1 MTSYE
6 KSPKTY
12 QVVDAIVEA
21 LSSQTPR
28 DRYLV
33 GVDAR
38 FLFSWMTL
46 IPATVADTLTHHHR
60 WPGSNVLLHTAQLQQ
75 SFLCRFWFNA
85 TVMYNRSWFVLNST
99 QIY

>member
-38 FLFSWMTL
+38 FLFYSSRHLNAHT
-46 IPATVADTLTHHHR
+46 PKAT
-60 WPGSNVLLHTAQLQQ
+60 STAGQQ
-75 SFLCRFWFNA
+75 
-85 TVMYNRSWFVLNST
+85 VMYYCVRHSCNNLSCVVFVSMLLLCT
-99 QIY
+99 TEVGLF

>member
-6 KSPKTY
+6 KSPETY

-38 FLFSWMTL
+38 FLLSWL
-46 IPATVADTLTHHHR
+46 PWLPAFAGDTL
-60 WPGSNVLLHTAQLQQ
+60 
-75 SFLCRFWFNA
+75 
-85 TVMYNRSWFVLNST
+85 NRVIFKPPSPLTSK
-99 QIY
+99 

>member
-12 QVVDAIVEA
+12 QVVEPIVEA
-21 LSSQTPR
+21 LSSQTLR

-38 FLFSWMTL
+38 FLFSWMT
-46 IPATVADTLTHHHR
+46 
-60 WPGSNVLLHTAQLQQ
+60 
-75 SFLCRFWFNA
+75 
-85 TVMYNRSWFVLNST
+85 
-99 QIY
+99 

>member
-1 MTSYE
+1 MTSFK

-38 FLFSWMTL
+38 F
-46 IPATVADTLTHHHR
+46 
-60 WPGSNVLLHTAQLQQ
+60 
-75 SFLCRFWFNA
+75 SFLLDDFNTCYSSRHLNAHTPKA
-85 TVMYNRSWFVLNST
+85 TSTAGQQVMYYCARHSCNNLSCVVFGSMLLLCTTEVGLF
-99 QIY
+99 